1 VQHLARGQAAAAAT
15 MMAQDA
21 SRSRVLARAPALNQN
36 RDSDSGLA
44 VNAAAGFSPTVNGP
58 GVVAILVD
66 ADFLATV
73 LNGGAGD
80 VILGFPADFL
90 GPATVLSGPAVH
102 TILEFARCPATVT
115 VNGPAA
121 MGAIPGF
128 VHLRVSTTVKVIDM
142 CRSAVRQSDDDQRAS
157 GSAKF

>member
-1 VQHLARGQAAAAAT
+1 MQHLARGQAAAAAT
-15 MMAQDA
+15 VMAQDA
-21 SRSRVLARAPALNQN
+21 SRSRILTRAPALNQN

-44 VNAAAGFSPTVNGP
+44 VNAAAGFPPTVSGP
-58 GVVAILVD
+58 GVVAILVH

-73 LNGGAGD
+73 LNGGAGGAS
-80 VILGFPADFL
+80 LGVADFL

-102 TILEFARCPATVT
+102 TILEFAGFPSIVT

-121 MGAIPGF
+121 MGAIPASGF
-128 VHLRVSTTVKVIDM
+128 AHLSTTVKVIDM
-142 CRSAVRQSDDDQRAS
+142 CRSAVRQSDDHQRAS

>member
-44 VNAAAGFSPTVNGP
+44 VNAAAGFPPTVSGP
-58 GVVAILVD
+58 GAVATHVD
-66 ADFLATV
+66 ADFLTTV
-73 LNGGAGD
+73 LSGGAGGA
-80 VILGFPADFL
+80 ILGVADFL

-102 TILEFARCPATVT
+102 TILGFAGFPATVT

-121 MGAIPGF
+121 MAARAIPGF
-128 VHLRVSTTVKVIDM
+128 AHLSTTVRVIDM
-142 CRSAVRQSDDDQRAS
+142 CRSAMRQSDDDQRAS